1 MARHSLTVQV
11 NPSLP
16 GHVAVVVNEPSR
28 QTYAGFGP
36 EHHHRIYDKGQFD
49 VHSVK
54 SGATPPQDYSS
65 VAGAG
70 QYATF
75 TIPISEAQARA
86 ANEEIQKIRTEPLR
100 YNGLDLARFSRD
112 PRICTTMVNRI
123 MEAAGIGKQ
132 LYSVPNADYVY
143 LSDIAETLANDPRAK
158 VAKRSRVP
166 IPDELRGI
174 QPDYDQIGSGY
185 DTPSERLGHVPAGPT
200 VIGSREGATSFDDRF
215 GSWPASPERTTPT
228 SNRDQS
234 RSLGVASRKP
244 APPLGRPTADP
255 SVFDTGASAVPFVPA
270 TDPLASQPPA
280 QRSLRKS
287 GSIFPIGSSSRSI
300 FPVPSAQSGG
310 SVQADPRSGRVLSDR
325 LVTPSGG
332 IGNGDASAPGIAAG
346 QPRPDDPFPPIFGLP
361 DPSAASGDDM
371 DDWYS
376 RWVKSIIKQ

>member
-1 MARHSLTVQV
+1 
-11 NPSLP
+11 
-16 GHVAVVVNEPSR
+16 
-28 QTYAGFGP
+28 
-36 EHHHRIYDKGQFD
+36 
-49 VHSVK
+49 
-54 SGATPPQDYSS
+54 
-65 VAGAG
+65 
-70 QYATF
+70 
-75 TIPISEAQARA
+75 
-86 ANEEIQKIRTEPLR
+86 
-100 YNGLDLARFSRD
+100 
-112 PRICTTMVNRI
+112 MVNRI

-244 APPLGRPTADP
+244 APPLGRQTADP

-287 GSIFPIGSSSRSI
+287 GSIFPIGSSS
-300 FPVPSAQSGG
+300 
-310 SVQADPRSGRVLSDR
+310 
-325 LVTPSGG
+325 
-332 IGNGDASAPGIAAG
+332 
-346 QPRPDDPFPPIFGLP
+346 
-361 DPSAASGDDM
+361 
-371 DDWYS
+371 
-376 RWVKSIIKQ
+376 